1 MRLETR
7 RGKALKGE
15 FRLPPDRVQ
24 AQGAVLLAL
33 LSPGR
38 TVLRGWQ
45 STPEWEHA
53 REWLSKLGVSTEPD
67 AEGLVVAPPSDLRE
81 RTEFVLDQFLPV
93 FLSAGVL
100 ALAAGLSGPERPV
113 EVVVPSALVRELSV
127 AREALR
133 EAGWIAPASGSEDQ
147 QSVRWIFRGR
157 TPPLR
162 DPIARHPSRRFA
174 WTLAALASGESL
186 RFQEIPDLPDPLC
199 NVLPQFGLEVVEIRE
214 EISPEEEEM
223 RKRFQRMRG
232 TVARPPVVREVPAVQ
247 SLPNADVRL
256 HGDVDLAGWC
266 AVVACLRRG
275 TDALLPD
282 VALPSGR
289 AGLFQALRRMGGDI
303 EIVKRSESRGVSSG
317 DIRVRHGRLVGRKFD
332 GDDLPG
338 MAGWA
343 SLLAVAAVAAEAET
357 VLSGLA
363 ELRVEGADDLSL
375 LAEGLRAFGVAAGLY
390 ADGIVLR
397 GEEQP
402 GAELVQA
409 GGRELPALALHAL
422 ATSTAG
428 KTEIVDADPLAVAWP
443 HLLRVL
449 ASEGDAA

>member
-1 MRLETR
+1 MKLEVR

-15 FRLPPDRVQ
+15 FRLPPDRAQ

-81 RTEFVLDQFLPV
+81 RTEFVIDRFLPSL
-93 FLSAGVL
+93 LSSGAL
-100 ALAAGLSGPERPV
+100 ALAAGFSSAEHPV
-113 EVVVPSALVRELSV
+113 DVVVPQALARDLAPV
-127 AREALR
+127 REALR
-133 EAGWIAPASGSEDQ
+133 EAGWIAPASGDDAL
-147 QSVRWIFRGR
+147 VRWTFRGR

-174 WTLAALASGESL
+174 WTLAALASGQVL
-186 RFQEIPDLPDPLC
+186 RFQEMPDLPDMLG
-199 NVLPQFGLEVVEIRE
+199 NVLPQFGLEIAEIRE

-223 RKRFQRMRG
+223 RKRMQRMRG
-232 TVARPPVVREVPAVQ
+232 AAPKAPVVREIPAVAA
-247 SLPNADVRL
+247 LPNADVRL

-289 AGLFQALRRMGGDI
+289 SGLFQALRRMGGDI
-303 EIVKRSESRGVSSG
+303 EIVRRSESRGASSG

-332 GDDLPG
+332 ADDLPG
-338 MAGWA
+338 MTNWA
-343 SLLAVAAVAAEAET
+343 CLLAVAAVGAEAET
-357 VLSGLA
+357 VLSGLS
-363 ELRVEGADDLSL
+363 ELRLEGRDDLAL
-375 LAEGLRAFGVAAGLY
+375 LAEGLRSFGVAAGLY

-402 GAELVQA
+402 GAETVDA
-409 GGRELPALALHAL
+409 GCREMPALALHAL
-422 ATSTAG
+422 ASCTAG
-428 KTEIVDADPLAVAWP
+428 KTEIVDADPLAVVWP

-449 ASEGDAA
+449 ASDGESG

>member
-1 MRLETR
+1 MKLEAK
-7 RGKALKGE
+7 RGKPLKGE

-38 TVLRGWQ
+38 SVLRGWQ

-53 REWLSKLGVSTEPD
+53 REWLSRLGVSTEPD
-67 AEGLVVAPPSDLRE
+67 AEGLVVAPPSDLRD
-81 RTEFVLDQFLPV
+81 RTEFVIDMFLPS
-93 FLSAGVL
+93 FLSSGLL
-100 ALAAGLSGPERPV
+100 ALAAGFSGPERPV
-113 EVVVPSALVRELSV
+113 DVVVPPDLVRDLAPV
-127 AREALR
+127 REALR
-133 EAGWIAPASGSEDQ
+133 EAGWIAPSGTDPDSH
-147 QSVRWIFRGR
+147 VRWTFRGR

-162 DPIARHPSRRFA
+162 DPVARHPSRRFA
-174 WTLAALASGESL
+174 WVLAALASAQSL
-186 RFQEIPDLPDPLC
+186 RFQELPDLPDPLC
-199 NVLPQFGLEVVEIRE
+199 NVLAQFGIDILEIRE

-223 RKRFQRMRG
+223 RKRMQRLRG
-232 TVARPPVVREVPAVQ
+232 SSVRAPVLREVPALQ
-247 SLPNADVRL
+247 NLPNADVRL

-282 VALPSGR
+282 VALPAGR

-303 EIVKRSESRGVSSG
+303 EIVRRSEARGASSG
-317 DIRVRHGRLVGRKFD
+317 DIRVKHGRLVGRKFD
-332 GDDLPG
+332 ADDLPG
-338 MAGWA
+338 MSGWA
-343 SLLAVAAVAAEAET
+343 PLLAAAAVGAEAET
-357 VLSGLA
+357 VLSGLS
-363 ELRVEGADDLSL
+363 ELRAEGRDDLSL

-402 GAELVQA
+402 GAELVHA
-409 GGRELPALALHAL
+409 GGREMPALALHAL

-428 KTEIVDADPLAVAWP
+428 RTEIVDADPLAVSWP

-449 ASEGDAA
+449 ASDGDAS

>member
-1 MRLETR
+1 MKLEVR
-7 RGKALKGE
+7 RGKPLKGE

-24 AQGAVLLAL
+24 AQGAVLLSM

-53 REWLSKLGVSTEPD
+53 REWLSKLGVATEPD
-67 AEGLVVAPPSDLRE
+67 AEGLVLAPPSDLRE
-81 RTEFVLDQFLPV
+81 RTEFALDMFLPI
-93 FLSAGVL
+93 FLSSGFL
-100 ALAAGLSGPERPV
+100 SLAAGFSGPDHPI
-113 EVVVPSALVRELSV
+113 EVVVPPGLVRDLAP

-133 EAGWIAPASGSEDQ
+133 EAGWIAPSSTDPD
-147 QSVRWIFRGR
+147 SHVRWVFRGR

-162 DPIARHPSRRFA
+162 DPVARHPSRRIA
-174 WTLAALASGESL
+174 WVLAALASGESL
-186 RFQEIPDLPDPLC
+186 RFQEVPDLSDPLS
-199 NVLPQFGLEVVEIRE
+199 NVLPQFGIEILEIRE

-223 RKRFQRMRG
+223 RKRMQRLRG
-232 TVARPPVVREVPAVQ
+232 QAVRLPALREVPAVQ
-247 SLPNADVRL
+247 NLPNADVRL

-266 AVVACLRRG
+266 AVTACLRRG
-275 TDALLPD
+275 TDALLSD

-303 EIVKRSESRGVSSG
+303 EIVRRSEARGASSG
-317 DIRVRHGRLVGRKFD
+317 DIRLKHGRLVGRKFD
-332 GDDLPG
+332 ADDLPG
-338 MAGWA
+338 MSGWA
-343 SLLAVAAVAAEAET
+343 PLLAAAAVGADAET
-357 VLSGLA
+357 VLSGLS
-363 ELRVEGADDLSL
+363 ELRAEGRDDLSL

-402 GAELVQA
+402 GAERVDA
-409 GGRELPALALHAL
+409 GGREMPALALHAL
-422 ATSTAG
+422 ASSTAG
-428 KTEIVDADPLAVAWP
+428 KTEIADADPLAVVWP

-449 ASEGDAA
+449 AADGDSA